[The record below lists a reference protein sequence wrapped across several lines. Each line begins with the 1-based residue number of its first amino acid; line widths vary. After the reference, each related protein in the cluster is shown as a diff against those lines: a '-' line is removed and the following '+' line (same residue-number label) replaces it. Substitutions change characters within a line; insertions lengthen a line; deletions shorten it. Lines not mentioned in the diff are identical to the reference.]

1 LSDLTSKLDSSG
13 SLQSG
18 YMIPIPVT
26 TPVTP
31 FINEYKNYV
40 AKVMCTLLKNFYNY
54 MTVRAE
60 LTLKI

>member
-1 LSDLTSKLDSSG
+1 
-13 SLQSG
+13 
-18 YMIPIPVT
+18 MIPIPVT